1 MNSHFTAR
9 NVIGNAKKAQQRVGY
24 IHEKNYP
31 PTPYNNGTLNSTL
44 ETCMLMDQPCYHHH
58 FFSVCVF
65 DHIPTVTMQL
75 KLLLESIRWQ
85 TAAFEWTVC
94 EFPGCPLP
102 SCVSWHENGLYVWL
116 QHASTSLL
124 AYMSLLFRFSF
135 RRSLLKPQAPAM
147 PVSQPLLCVYLLF
160 IPPGLSHHT
169 TMSLMPDRKSGQFPS
184 HVSIHFTVF
193 TLDFS
198 NMFGVWNSGG
208 GEK

>member
-9 NVIGNAKKAQQRVGY
+9 NFIGNANKAQQRVRY
-24 IHEKNYP
+24 IHKKN
-31 PTPYNNGTLNSTL
+31 TNNSTL
-44 ETCMLMDQPCYHHH
+44 NNTLETWMLMGQPCYYHH
-58 FFSVCVF
+58 FFFVCVF

-75 KLLLESIRWQ
+75 KLLLESDRWQ

-94 EFPGCPLP
+94 EFPGRPLP
-102 SCVSWHENGLYVWL
+102 SCVSWHENGLCVAAVCKYVSPCIHVTFI
-116 QHASTSLL
+116 QVQFQTFAPEAPGTNNASVT
-124 AYMSLLFRFSF
+124 A
-135 RRSLLKPQAPAM
+135 AP
-147 PVSQPLLCVYLLF
+147 VCFYLLF

-169 TMSLMPDRKSGQFPS
+169 TMSSMPDGKSGQFPS
-184 HVSIHFTVF
+184 HVSIHFTVL